1 MNIARKPSKIKGFGN
16 LIITYTYIMMGE
28 KNTVFIPNGV
38 ERPNIRDKKIIKDTH
53 SLEKDNYMYV
63 HNMNAT

>member
-1 MNIARKPSKIKGFGN
+1 
-16 LIITYTYIMMGE
+16 MGE